1 MLLAI
6 HLSRRTLHHIY
17 LNYIWAMGYNT
28 LMIPL
33 AAGALYPPLRW
44 ALPPWLAGA
53 AMAASSLCVV
63 GCSLLLRRY
72 KRPPRV
78 LRSINMSR
86 ACHLITRF

>member
-1 MLLAI
+1 LAI
-6 HLSRRTLHHIY
+6 HLSKRTLRHIY
-17 LNYIWAMGYNT
+17 LNYFWAMGYNT
-28 LMIPL
+28 VMIPL
-33 AAGALYPPLRW
+33 AAGALYPPLHW

-78 LRSINMSR
+78 LRSL
-86 ACHLITRF
+86 ACPQPQVLVTGL